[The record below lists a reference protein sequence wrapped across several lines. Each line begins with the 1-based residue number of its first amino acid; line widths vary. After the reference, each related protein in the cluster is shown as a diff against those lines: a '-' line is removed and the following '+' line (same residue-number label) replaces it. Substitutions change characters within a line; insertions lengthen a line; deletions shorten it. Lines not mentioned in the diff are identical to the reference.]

1 MKLNTPF
8 QDEVCEFTNIKKTPL
23 TSLELR
29 ITKQFGEIINKFK
42 ILYHGWEMDGYG
54 YIVQEGG
61 KRQIVTT
68 NHNQPM
74 IVSADF
80 LISKIKE
87 YEESVKETKKIIEIF
102 KNGKN

>member
-1 MKLNTPF
+1 MKLNIPF
-8 QDEVCEFTNIKKTPL
+8 HDEVCEFTDIKKTPL

-54 YIVQEGG
+54 YIVQG
-61 KRQIVTT
+61 KDKKQIVVT

-74 IVSADF
+74 LVNTGF

-87 YEESVKETKKIIEIF
+87 YEEVINETNKVIENF
-102 KNGKN
+102 ENGTN